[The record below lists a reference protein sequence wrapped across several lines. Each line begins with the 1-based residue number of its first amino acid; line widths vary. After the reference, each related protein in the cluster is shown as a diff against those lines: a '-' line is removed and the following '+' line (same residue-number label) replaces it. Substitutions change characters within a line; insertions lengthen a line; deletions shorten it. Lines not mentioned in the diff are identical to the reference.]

1 MGNCV
6 QGGTECE
13 CIQLI
18 FSVLCIMAQPLV
30 SPARSSARKSRS
42 SDCVNVCNVQVWDR
56 HALGQMVSCMHP
68 KVLDR
73 IALTALSRAGPF
85 AGVLGDDDPVIR
97 LWPAFANR
105 LQLSDADAEALFEA
119 YVGEAAAVVPFLFD
133 SPFLSVAH
141 MSPFLRCVGRS

>member
-1 MGNCV
+1 MCLHQQCV
-6 QGGTECE
+6 
-13 CIQLI
+13 
-18 FSVLCIMAQPLV
+18 
-30 SPARSSARKSRS
+30 SAH
-42 SDCVNVCNVQVWDR
+42 VCNVQVWDR